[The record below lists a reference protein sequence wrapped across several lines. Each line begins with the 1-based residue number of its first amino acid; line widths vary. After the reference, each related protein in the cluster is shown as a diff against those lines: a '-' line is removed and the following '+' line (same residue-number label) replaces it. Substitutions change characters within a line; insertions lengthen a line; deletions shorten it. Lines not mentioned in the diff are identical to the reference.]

1 MIYNIFEPWKS
12 LDPWQKKYIETEG
25 NCFLLCGRQSGKS
38 AAASIKFGR
47 RAAIH
52 SKRAIYMLAYTE
64 KQAYNLFFKTL
75 MYLKSEY
82 PKMLITLLPF
92 FNFLDMILEI
102 MIFFFKLSI
111 WLVLSYFLIK
121 GMFFYRYIFIKLKEK
136 RIERRTKERK
146 EFIKELAKEIKS
158 KKK

>member
-1 MIYNIFEPWKS
+1 MNE
-12 LDPWQKKYIETEG
+12 ETDNYFLKNLKG
-25 NCFLLCGRQSGKS
+25 VMDVLFRITFALARIAVLIFLLIG
-38 AAASIKFGR
+38 ATASI
-47 RAAIH
+47 ILL
-52 SKRAIYMLAYTE
+52 I
-64 KQAYNLFFKTL
+64 
-75 MYLKSEY
+75 KSY

-136 RIERRTKERK
+136 RIERRTKKRK